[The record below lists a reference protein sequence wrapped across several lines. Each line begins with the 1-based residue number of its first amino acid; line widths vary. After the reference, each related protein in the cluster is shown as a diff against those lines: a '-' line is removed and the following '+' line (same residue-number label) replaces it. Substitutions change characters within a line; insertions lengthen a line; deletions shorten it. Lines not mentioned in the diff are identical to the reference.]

1 MRIGCLIK
9 ATKYQLLGTSFTV
22 MFLGVAVAAITLW
35 ISFSD
40 EFIVIRNIT
49 IETNRYARLHD
60 LAAYSG
66 LSASVFLTL
75 LGIIC
80 LIGIIRESE
89 YLLSVVLFCFAL
101 LFCGVVQMMYWRSTY
116 KQLVENAVKDVYDF
130 LYDDFTRNS
139 SNHSKQDLI
148 AIHSTFLCCG
158 KNSTFS
164 HYNPV
169 ENETCFAEGP
179 PLKDCLQA
187 VEDQITGLMAIVEAL
202 MVLLGIV
209 TVYGMILAAFLCF
222 AGCLTV
228 SWYTKGKYKVAKQ

>member
-116 KQLVENAVKDVYDF
+116 KQL
-130 LYDDFTRNS
+130 
-139 SNHSKQDLI
+139 
-148 AIHSTFLCCG
+148 FLCCG